1 MTPARRA
8 RLGVLISG
16 SGRTLMNL
24 HDRAGRGAL
33 DAEIAGVIASR
44 PCGGAERARAAGLNT
59 EIVPGEI
66 PAGALVGWA
75 ERLGVD
81 LLVLAGYL
89 RRVPVPDRLR
99 RRIVNIHP
107 ALLPGD
113 GTGGRFGGPGM
124 YGMKVHRAVLGSGV
138 AESGCTVHFCD
149 EGYDTGPIILQ
160 RRCPVLPGDTPE
172 SLADRVFSL
181 ELDAYPDALQLL
193 IDRGGITE

>member
-1 MTPARRA
+1 MTAARRA
-8 RLGVLISG
+8 RLVVLISG

-24 HDRAGRGAL
+24 HDRIGRGTL
-33 DAEIAGVIASR
+33 NAEIVGVIASR
-44 PCGGAERARAAGLNT
+44 PCKGVDRAHAAGLDA
-59 EIVPGEI
+59 EILPGEI
-66 PAGALVGWA
+66 PAGTLVD
-75 ERLGVD
+75 RVDNLGAD

-99 RRIVNIHP
+99 RRVVNIHP

-124 YGMKVHRAVLGSGV
+124 YGMKVHRAVLESGV
-138 AESGCTVHFCD
+138 PESGCTVHFCD
-149 EGYDTGPIILQ
+149 VGYDTGPIILQ

-193 IDRGGITE
+193 IARGGMAG